1 MIKFGPSGPGERFYE
16 LGYKTS
22 EQAAEYV
29 KNLGL
34 QLFEYSF
41 GRGVNIKDEKAAS
54 MKTAFENANVKISV
68 HAPYYINF
76 ATPDEEKA
84 INSYRYVIDSAIMAK
99 KWGRSVSFFILQAKA
114 RKKGVSLL
122 RAQ

>member
-41 GRGVNIKDEKAAS
+41 GRGYRMTSKMA
-54 MKTAFENANVKISV
+54 
-68 HAPYYINF
+68 
-76 ATPDEEKA
+76 EELGKVA
-84 INSYRYVIDSAIMAK
+84 
-99 KWGRSVSFFILQAKA
+99 
-114 RKKGVSLL
+114 KGVNNKYS
-122 RAQ
+122 